1 MLPLYDDRP
10 GLLEWAAHGAVSVLW
25 GEGTVVM
32 KRSLLVLL
40 SAFVLGVT
48 AVGSVPAVASTDD
61 PQVAVSQV
69 QPADRDDDESKDDG
83 KDNKD
88 GKDEDRHKDGRDKD
102 HGKDRDK
109 DKDHGKDR
117 DKDKDHGKDR
127 DRDRDRDGRKCVG
140 LIVICIG

>member
-1 MLPLYDDRP
+1 MTSSAGGVSPGGTNTCGFSVAMKRTLTTAPCSPLYDDRP

-88 GKDEDRHKDGRDKD
+88 SKDNK
-102 HGKDRDK
+102 
-109 DKDHGKDR
+109 
-117 DKDKDHGKDR
+117 
-127 DRDRDRDGRKCVG
+127 
-140 LIVICIG
+140 